1 MVMTIKLKLS
11 DLRKLVKETVREQ
24 KHLQEANKASD
35 LEFDA
40 KDVARK
46 LVDRWGLDP
55 EEIGWDKIILSV
67 VTARKANAQ
76 EVDAKEL
83 LKAIEAEIKER
94 TKELDKYLE
103 KRKA

>member
-1 MVMTIKLKLS
+1 MIKLKLS

-24 KHLQEANKASD
+24 KRLQEANKVSD
-35 LEFDA
+35 LEFDP
-40 KDVARK
+40 KDEARK

-55 EEIGWDKIILSV
+55 EGGWEKVI
-67 VTARKANAQ
+67 KASITTHQANVQ
-76 EVDAKEL
+76 QVDAEEL
-83 LKAIEAEIKER
+83 LKTIDTEVKER